1 VTVRVGAPR
10 DAVHELVG
18 GCSRRRSTDRGRI
31 RPAVAGLGRG
41 FVAQC
46 PSETTARELVR
57 VLPDTVRL
65 VSRLGR
71 DGTLP
76 WGVRIRHWLL
86 MGYLIM
92 PVDLVPDFIPII
104 GYAGDAVVVA
114 VVLRSVVR
122 RAGADAVERHW
133 PGTPEGLAAVV
144 RLARL

>member
-1 VTVRVGAPR
+1 MLWKALAG
-10 DAVHELVG
+10 
-18 GCSRRRSTDRGRI
+18 I
-31 RPAVAGLGRG
+31 VAGFVLLWLGLVVVLWLNR
-41 FVAQC
+41 
-46 PSETTARELVR
+46 PSETTARDLVR

-76 WGVRIRHWLL
+76 WGVRIRLWLL

-104 GYAGDAVVVA
+104 GYADDALVVA
-114 VVLRSVVR
+114 LMLRSVAR
-122 RAGADAVERHW
+122 RAGPDAVERHW
-133 PGTPEGLAAVV
+133 PGTPDGLAAVV